1 MENISIIIQ
10 ARSNS
15 TRFKRKIYRKIGK
28 HRLIEWVIKRL
39 KKTLAN
45 EVILATSNNKND
57 KKLEKFCKD
66 EKIIFFSGPEK
77 NVLKRYFEAGK
88 FANSDIIIRVCADNP
103 FVDPLEINHL
113 IKKFKKTK
121 GKYDYY
127 FNHRN
132 YKSKSF
138 ADGFGAELFK
148 SDILQK
154 ILKSK
159 INNYHK
165 EHVTSYIWDNMKK
178 FKIMPCKTSIK
189 KKYHSIVA
197 DINTKNDYIKLNR
210 FVVKNKIK
218 ITFSAKKIAL
228 LLYQN
233 EKINL

>member
-1 MENISIIIQ
+1 M
-10 ARSNS
+10 
-15 TRFKRKIYRKIGK
+15 
-28 HRLIEWVIKRL
+28 
-39 KKTLAN
+39 
-45 EVILATSNNKND
+45 
-57 KKLEKFCKD
+57 
-66 EKIIFFSGPEK
+66 
-77 NVLKRYFEAGK
+77 
-88 FANSDIIIRVCADNP
+88 
-103 FVDPLEINHL
+103 EINHL

-154 ILKSK
+154 ILKLK

-189 KKYHSIVA
+189 KNIIQLL

-228 LLYQN
+228 LLCKM
-233 EKINL
+233 KINL